1 MLPEQD
7 FIQRI
12 QAHVAAA
19 AAQAASGAEFWHTR
33 WLQQAEAERASRVAE
48 IEASIPS
55 GAPGHGVRTV
65 TENSHIVKCPSH
77 GFEAE

>member
-12 QAHVAAA
+12 QAHVAA

-33 WLQQAEAERASRVAE
+33 WLQQAEAERASRMAE
-48 IEASIPS
+48 IEANIPS
-55 GAPGHGVRTV
+55 RAPDQVVLTV
-65 TENSHIVKCPSH
+65 TRT
-77 GFEAE
+77 AAR